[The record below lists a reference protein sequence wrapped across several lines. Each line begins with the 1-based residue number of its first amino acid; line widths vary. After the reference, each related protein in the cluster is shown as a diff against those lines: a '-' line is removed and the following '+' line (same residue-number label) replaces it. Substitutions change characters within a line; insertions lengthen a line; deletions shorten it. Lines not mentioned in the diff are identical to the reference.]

1 MMAACGL
8 LIACGRPAR
17 GEIIAF
23 NIGFGGVQSPDAS
36 FGAAAG
42 QPGFWNLTGPGST
55 TIKDLSGNVTTI
67 GISSSGLGVADNAG
81 GTSDFDKLMD
91 TAIFRHSTST
101 SAWSWSIG
109 GLPAG
114 EYRVFVYDNSAA
126 TIEPDDFTVEGVF
139 VSSFNVAAGSFVE
152 GNNYKV
158 VNVAVTDGSL
168 DIVQASD
175 APPEFQEGF
184 GIAGLQ
190 IVSVPEPTALALFA
204 AALPLVLWRV
214 LRPSPAAMTVNDRR
228 L

>member
-1 MMAACGL
+1 MA
-8 LIACGRPAR
+8 RPPANTD
-17 GEIIAF
+17 GSGYAQSEI
-23 NIGFGGVQSPDAS
+23 S
-36 FGAAAG
+36 FGSAC
-42 QPGFWNLTGPGST
+42 QYSWGFDG
-55 TIKDLSGNVTTI
+55 
-67 GISSSGLGVADNAG
+67 
-81 GTSDFDKLMD
+81 
-91 TAIFRHSTST
+91 
-101 SAWSWSIG
+101 IG